1 MAIQLTRHDGRAWQ
15 QSAAWLLLT
24 CMALFSGCATL
35 GDKPPNPPITVSEVI
50 SMSKEGIPPN
60 IIVDKMRNSGTAYR
74 FTAAQLAKLH
84 DQGVDDQ
91 VINYMQQTYLDAV
104 RQDES
109 LSDWQYWTVGIDGFW
124 YGGPY
129 FGWPRDWRVVGV
141 VGRDGHDRE
150 GERGEEEG
158 SHGGET
164 GRDGGGFHGGG
175 EGFGGHGGGG
185 GGRR

>member
-1 MAIQLTRHDGRAWQ
+1 MTRPCGRAWQ
-15 QSAAWLLLT
+15 QSTAWLFLT
-24 CMALFSGCATL
+24 CMALFGGCATL
-35 GDKPPNPPITVSEVI
+35 GYKQPNPPITVSEVI
-50 SMSKEGIPPN
+50 SMSKEGVAAN

-109 LSDWQYWTVGIDGFW
+109 LADWQYWTPGADGFW

-129 FGWPRDWRVVGV
+129 YGWPVDWRVVGV
-141 VGRDGHDRE
+141 RGREGHDRE
-150 GERGEEEG
+150 GGREGGEG
-158 SHGGET
+158 IHGGEI

-175 EGFGGHGGGG
+175 GGFGGHGGGG
-185 GGRR
+185 RR